1 MVSSITKTPILG
13 FTHPCTFRRI
23 ASLSSGKYFRHVYMH
38 KGLLFCGI
46 AVPISN
52 VAKGVLSRNQKDD
65 MVNDLV
71 FGLVYTLVLVL
82 SPIMH
87 DS

>member
-1 MVSSITKTPILG
+1 
-13 FTHPCTFRRI
+13 
-23 ASLSSGKYFRHVYMH
+23 MH

-87 DS
+87 DSWTPTRSNPAGCFGATAISLFPRYLHVY